1 MDSTKIAQQASEYL
15 NQGEYNQ
22 AIALYEQCIQANPAL
37 TYNYWYLG
45 LAWLLQ
51 GEESEA
57 QAIWLS
63 AMAETPEEMDNLI
76 VELLEILTTKAQEY
90 VGLRKP
96 QLAEKIY
103 WQIIELDATQTEAYY
118 NLGNALAQQGNF
130 EQAIECWQQS
140 IELETN
146 LVDAYKNQGRV
157 WQKLENFPDAI
168 ANYLKALELQ
178 PDYYTAYN
186 LGLCFSQIGK
196 FDDAI
201 ACFQTAIEINPDY
214 TPAYSDLGNLLLQ
227 QNQLEQ
233 AILFFSQA
241 IQLNPN
247 FAQSYCHWQD
257 ILSQQE
263 KSSEVIHT
271 NACLLKA
278 LHLPEKGFKT
288 YFYLGKLLAKANNLL
303 SAIALYQKAAEL
315 KSDLPELYWQMGK
328 ALAEIGDLETAIANY
343 QKAIN
348 LEPYL
353 DSSYLNLG
361 ISLAKKG
368 DLLAAIATYNQAL
381 EINPE
386 NPETYF
392 YLGCALSNI
401 GQLDEAIANFHKNLE
416 LQPESSQTYLNL
428 GTTFAQQNHSEKT
441 LECFQKLL
449 QIKPDLAQSIYDLM
463 MNLCQQ
469 GWLNQQTQSFQK
481 LLPVEPPLTFYETTF
496 DWAVNQKLE
505 NTNYFP
511 IYPEDT
517 IYLTPPFTP
526 EENIHFSFRFGN
538 QIQIPASFV
547 AIVPDGRYW
556 LNQAQDKSAVI
567 TSDNQLLGDISP
579 EFPVL
584 SPGHPDN
591 HPSKHSIFSLS
602 KLPPMEKLNET
613 VAILAGLLNDTY
625 FHWMFD
631 ILPRIE
637 LLHRGNIEITKIE
650 KFLVSS
656 HLPFQKETLNLL
668 GIPETKILET
678 HKYPHIQATK
688 LIVPSFPSTI
698 AWMPK
703 WVCDFLRTQFWQQ
716 PAIAKTEKIE
726 RLYISRKDTA
736 NRRIINEDEILDLL
750 KNFGF
755 KSIVLESMPVV
766 EQAALL
772 TNAKV
777 VIAPHGGGLTNI
789 VFCHPGT
796 KVIEI
801 FSPNYVYP
809 CYWLVSNLI
818 NLDYYY
824 LLGENPEGFYLH
836 KLLYPNARIEDI
848 FVNPTELLKI
858 LHFAGITS

>member
-1 MDSTKIAQQASEYL
+1 MDITKIAQQATEYF
-15 NQGEYNQ
+15 NQGEYDR

-37 TYNYWYLG
+37 RYNYWYLG

-63 AMAETPEEMDNLI
+63 VMTETPEEMDNLI
-76 VELLEILTTKAQEY
+76 AELLEILTTKAKEF
-90 VGLRKP
+90 LDSRKL

-103 WQIIELDATQTEAYY
+103 GQIIEIDATQAAAYY

-140 IELETN
+140 IELQPD
-146 LVDAYKNQGRV
+146 LVDAYKNQGNV
-157 WQKLENFPDAI
+157 LQKLENFPDAI
-168 ANYLKALELQ
+168 ANYLKVLELQ
-178 PDYYTAYN
+178 PDYDTAYN
-186 LGLCFSQIGK
+186 LGLCFSQIGR

-201 ACFQTAIEINPDY
+201 ACFQTTIEINPDY
-214 TPAYSDLGNLLLQ
+214 TPAYSDLGNLFLQ

-233 AILFFSQA
+233 AIFFFSQA

-257 ILSQQE
+257 ILSQQG
-263 KSSEVIHT
+263 KSNEIIHT

-278 LHLPEKGFKT
+278 LYLPENGFKI
-288 YFYLGKLLAKANNLL
+288 YFYLGKLLTKTNNLP
-303 SAIALYQKAAEL
+303 SAIALLQKAAEL
-315 KSDLPELYWQMGK
+315 QKDSPEIYWQMGK
-328 ALAEIGDLETAIANY
+328 AFAKMGDLETALANY
-343 QKAIN
+343 QKAIK
-348 LEPYL
+348 LEPIWDSIYL
-353 DSSYLNLG
+353 DLG

-368 DLLAAIATYNQAL
+368 DLLAAIKVYNQAL
-381 EINPE
+381 EINPK
-386 NPETYF
+386 NHETYF
-392 YLGCALSNI
+392 YLGCTLSNI
-401 GQLDEAIANFHKNLE
+401 GQLDEAIVNFYKTLE
-416 LQPESSQTYLNL
+416 LQPQCSQAYWNL
-428 GTTFAQQNHSEKT
+428 GSILAQQNQPEKA
-441 LECFQKLL
+441 LACCQKVMK
-449 QIKPDLAQSIYDLM
+449 IKPDMAQSIYDLM
-463 MNLCQQ
+463 INLSQQ
-469 GWLNQQTQSFQK
+469 GWLDEKTQPFQQ
-481 LLPVEPPLTFYETTF
+481 LLPVETPLNFYETTLN
-496 DWAVNQKLE
+496 WAISQRLE
-505 NTNYFP
+505 NTNYCP
-511 IYPEDT
+511 VYPQDA
-517 IYLTPPFTP
+517 INLIPPQTLD
-526 EENIHFSFRFGN
+526 ENIHFSFRFGN
-538 QIQIPASFV
+538 KIQLPGSFV

-579 EFPVL
+579 QFPVL

-602 KLPPMEKLNET
+602 KLPHLEKLNET

-688 LIVPSFPSTI
+688 LVVPSFPSTI

-703 WVCDFLRTQFWQQ
+703 WVCDFLRTQFLQQ
-716 PAIAKTEKIE
+716 PVIAKTEKIE

-736 NRRIINEDEILDLL
+736 NRRIINEDEIIDLL

-755 KSIVLESMPVV
+755 QSIVLESMPVV

-824 LLGENPEGFYLH
+824 LLGENPEGFYIH

-848 FVNPTELLKI
+848 FVNPTELLNI
-858 LHFAGITS
+858 LHFAGLTS

>member
-1 MDSTKIAQQASEYL
+1 MDITKIPQQATEYF
-15 NQGEYNQ
+15 NQGEYDR
-22 AIALYEQCIQANPAL
+22 AIALYEQCIEANPAL
-37 TYNYWYLG
+37 TSNYWYLG

-63 AMAETPEEMDNLI
+63 AMTETPEEMDNLI
-76 VELLEILTTKAQEY
+76 VELLEILTTKAKEY
-90 VGLRKP
+90 LDSRKL
-96 QLAEKIY
+96 QLAEKVY
-103 WQIIELDATQTEAYY
+103 WQILELDATQTQAYY

-130 EQAIECWQQS
+130 DQAIECWQQS
-140 IELETN
+140 IELQPD
-146 LVDAYKNQGRV
+146 LIDAYKNQAIV

-168 ANYLKALELQ
+168 ANYLKVLELQ
-178 PDYYTAYN
+178 PDYQTAYN
-186 LGLCFSQIGK
+186 VGLCFSQIGS

-201 ACFQTAIEINPDY
+201 ACFQTAIEIKPDY
-214 TPAYSDLGNLLLQ
+214 PPAYSDLGYLFLQ

-233 AILFFSQA
+233 AISFFSQA
-241 IQLNPN
+241 IQLSPS
-247 FAQSYCHWQD
+247 FAQSYYHWQE
-257 ILSQQE
+257 ILNQQE
-263 KSSEVIHT
+263 KSSEIIDV

-278 LHLPEKGFKT
+278 LHLQGNSFET
-288 YFYLGKLLAKANNLL
+288 YFYLGNILARAKILPIAF
-303 SAIALYQKAAEL
+303 ALYQKATEL
-315 KSDLPELYWQMGK
+315 KTDSSEIYSQMEK
-328 ALAEIGDLETAIANY
+328 ALAEIGDLESAIAKY
-343 QKAIN
+343 QK
-348 LEPYL
+348 P
-353 DSSYLNLG
+353 
-361 ISLAKKG
+361 
-368 DLLAAIATYNQAL
+368 
-381 EINPE
+381 
-386 NPETYF
+386 
-392 YLGCALSNI
+392 
-401 GQLDEAIANFHKNLE
+401 
-416 LQPESSQTYLNL
+416 
-428 GTTFAQQNHSEKT
+428 
-441 LECFQKLL
+441 
-449 QIKPDLAQSIYDLM
+449 
-463 MNLCQQ
+463 
-469 GWLNQQTQSFQK
+469 QSFPQF
-481 LLPVEPPLTFYETTF
+481 LPIETPITFYETTL
-496 DWAVNQKLE
+496 DWAISQRLE

-511 IYPEDT
+511 IYPQNT
-517 IYLTPPFTP
+517 IHLTPPFTP
-526 EENIHFSFRFGN
+526 DKNIHFSFRFGN
-538 QIQIPASFV
+538 KIELPASFV
-547 AIVPDGRYW
+547 AIVPDGHFW

-567 TSDNQLLGDISP
+567 TPDNQLLGDISP

-591 HPSKHSIFSLS
+591 HPSKHSLLSLS
-602 KLPPMEKLNET
+602 KLPPIEKLNGT

-637 LLHRGNIEITKIE
+637 LLHRSNIEIAEIE

-688 LIVPSFPSTI
+688 LVVPSFPSTI
-698 AWMPK
+698 AWMPQ
-703 WVCDFLRTQFWQQ
+703 WVCDFLRTQFLPQ

-726 RLYISRKDTA
+726 RLYISRKSTA
-736 NRRIINEDEILDLL
+736 NRRIINENQIIDLL

-755 KSIVLESMPVV
+755 QSIVLESMSVI

-789 VFCHPGT
+789 VFCQPGT

-809 CYWLVSNLI
+809 CYWLVSNAIALE
-818 NLDYYY
+818 YYY

-848 FVNPTELLKI
+848 FVNPNQLLNI
-858 LHFAGITS
+858 LNFAGIT

>member
-1 MDSTKIAQQASEYL
+1 MDITKIAQQATEYL

-37 TYNYWYLG
+37 TSNYWYLG

-63 AMAETPEEMDNLI
+63 VMTETPEEMDNLI
-76 VELLEILTTKAQEY
+76 VELLEILTTKAKEY
-90 VGLRKP
+90 LDSRKL

-103 WQIIELDATQTEAYY
+103 WQILELDATQTEAYY

-130 EQAIECWQQS
+130 DRAIECWQQS
-140 IELETN
+140 IELQPD
-146 LVDAYKNQGRV
+146 LVDAYKNQASV
-157 WQKLENFPDAI
+157 WQKLEKFPDAI
-168 ANYLKALELQ
+168 ANYLKVLELQ
-178 PDYYTAYN
+178 PDDYTAYN
-186 LGLCFSQIGK
+186 LGLCFDQIGS
-196 FDDAI
+196 FDEAI
-201 ACFQTAIEINPDY
+201 ACFQTAIEIKSDY
-214 TPAYSDLGNLLLQ
+214 TLAYSDLGYLLLR

-233 AILFFSQA
+233 AISLFSQA
-241 IQLNPN
+241 IQLSPS
-247 FAQSYCHWQD
+247 FAQSYYHWQE
-257 ILSQQE
+257 IINQQE
-263 KSSEVIHT
+263 KSSENIDV

-278 LHLPEKGFKT
+278 LHLQGNSFET
-288 YFYLGKLLAKANNLL
+288 YFYLGNILARAKNLPI
-303 SAIALYQKAAEL
+303 AFALYQKASEL
-315 KSDLPELYWQMGK
+315 KTDSSEIYLEMGK
-328 ALAEIGDLETAIANY
+328 VLAEIGELESAIANY
-343 QKAIN
+343 QKAID
-348 LEPYL
+348 LAPSQ
-353 DSSYLNLG
+353 DSIYLNLG
-361 ISLAKKG
+361 IALAKKG
-368 DLLAAIATYNQAL
+368 DLLAAIAIYNQAL
-381 EINPE
+381 KINPE

-401 GQLDEAIANFHKNLE
+401 GQLDEAIANFHKSLE
-416 LQPESSQTYLNL
+416 LQPESSQTYWNL
-428 GTTFAQQNHSEKT
+428 GITLAQQNQPEKALT
-441 LECFQKLL
+441 CFQKVM
-449 QIKPDLAQSIYDLM
+449 QIKPDMAQSIYDLM
-463 MNLCQQ
+463 INLSQQ
-469 GWLNQQTQSFQK
+469 SWLNQKAQSFQE
-481 LLPVEPPLTFYETTF
+481 LLPVETPLNFYETTL
-496 DWAVNQKLE
+496 DWAVSQRLE
-505 NTNYFP
+505 NTNYLP
-511 IYPEDT
+511 IYSQKT
-517 IYLTPPFTP
+517 IHLTPPLTP
-526 EENIHFSFRFGN
+526 DKNIHFSFRFGN
-538 QIQIPASFV
+538 KIELPASFV
-547 AIVPDGRYW
+547 AIVPNAHFW

-602 KLPPMEKLNET
+602 KLPPIEKLNGT

-637 LLHRGNIEITKIE
+637 LLHRSNIEITEIE

-688 LIVPSFPSTI
+688 LVIPSFPSTI
-698 AWMPK
+698 AWMPQ
-703 WVCDFLRTQFWQQ
+703 WVCDFLRTQFLPQ
-716 PAIAKTEKIE
+716 PAITKTEKIE

-736 NRRIINEDEILDLL
+736 NRRIINEYEIIDLL
-750 KNFGF
+750 EKLGF
-755 KSIVLESMPVV
+755 QSIVLESMSVI

-789 VFCHPGT
+789 VFCQPGT

-818 NLDYYY
+818 NLEYYY

-848 FVNPTELLKI
+848 FVNPTDLLNI
-858 LHFAGITS
+858 VNLAGIS